1 MNRLF
6 ALVGMCGSGKSVL
19 CEHFR
24 KRGWDFVYF
33 GGVTMNE
40 LKKRGLEKNEE
51 NERKI
56 REELRATYGQAA
68 FAVLLLDE
76 IEEKLRSGDVVIDGL
91 YSWSEFKVLDERF
104 GDRLKLIAVIADK
117 ETRYA
122 RLAKREIRPLT
133 PEQAK
138 SRDRAEIEN
147 LEKGGPIATA
157 DWFVD
162 NNGDVSVTLAQVDA
176 IIDGKTGPSGKQS
189 FKEAKK

>member
-19 CEHFR
+19 CGHFAE
-24 KRGWDFVYF
+24 RGWNFVYF

-40 LKKRGLEKNEE
+40 LKKRGLEKNEQ
-51 NERKI
+51 NERTV

-68 FAVLLLDE
+68 FAILLLDE
-76 IEEKLRSGDVVIDGL
+76 IEEKLKTGDVVIDGL
-91 YSWSEFKVLDERF
+91 YSWSEYKVLDERF

-117 ETRYA
+117 SLRYERLTR
-122 RLAKREIRPLT
+122 REIRPLT

-147 LEKGGPIATA
+147 LEKGGPIAVA

-162 NNGDVSVTLAQVDA
+162 NNGSIEDTLAQVDA
-176 IIDGKTGPSGKQS
+176 IIDGASRPTRVERKG
-189 FKEAKK
+189 E

>member
-19 CEHFR
+19 CEHF
-24 KRGWDFVYF
+24 KNRGWDFVYF

-68 FAVLLLDE
+68 FAILLIDE
-76 IEEKLRSGDVVIDGL
+76 IEEKLEKGDVVIDGL
-91 YSWSEFKVLDERF
+91 YSWSEFKVLDEKF

-117 ETRYA
+117 SVRYH
-122 RLAKREIRPLT
+122 RLTKREVRPLT

-147 LEKGGPIATA
+147 LEKGGPIAVA

-162 NNGDVSVTLAQVDA
+162 NNGSIEDTLAQTDA
-176 IIDGKTGPSGKQS
+176 IIDGASRPTRVERGRDK
-189 FKEAKK
+189 